1 MCVDFDNIGWF
12 IADSALIVM
21 SFFFFMMSAVKDHGY
36 LKKPKNISFLVINNY
51 SLLISK
57 I

>member
-21 SFFFFMMSAVKDHGY
+21 SFFFFMMSAVKDPGY
-36 LKKPKNISFLVINNY
+36 LKKPKNISFLVISNY
-51 SLLISK
+51 YLLISK